1 MGNER
6 GWKRKHFYL
15 YLAGCLALLMGS
27 HGCAYISMTTWESK
41 QQLKDAHVL
50 LSKGEFES
58 SLKTSK
64 EVLEKSHAP
73 LGDLALYQIAMAYAH
88 PKNPKSDI
96 KESIRAFQTI
106 GLEFPHS
113 EVKGEADL
121 WALTL
126 TKLLETEKEV
136 QNLRGSLSLS
146 EKAFE
151 ESKRMTRAA
160 QQDLNKAEAFNVK
173 LKEQA
178 EELQARIDQL
188 QAQMESLKKVDLT
201 IEKKKRERTNR

>member
-27 HGCAYISMTTWESK
+27 HGCAYLSMTTWESK
-41 QQLKDAHVL
+41 QQLKDAHAL

-160 QQDLNKAEAFNVK
+160 QQDLNKTEAFNVK

>member
-1 MGNER
+1 MGNEHA
-6 GWKRKHFYL
+6 WKRKHFYL
-15 YLAGCLALLMGS
+15 HLAGCLVLLMSS
-27 HGCAYISMTTWESK
+27 HGCAYLSKTTWESK
-41 QQLKDAHVL
+41 QQLKDARVL

-64 EVLEKSHAP
+64 EVLEKSYVP

-88 PKNPKSDI
+88 PKNPKVDI
-96 KESIRAFQTI
+96 RESIRSFQTI
-106 GLEFPHS
+106 VLEFPHS

-126 TKLLETEKEV
+126 TRLLEMEKEV
-136 QNLRGSLSLS
+136 QNLRSSLSLS
-146 EKAFE
+146 EKACE
-151 ESKRMTRAA
+151 ESKRMTKAA
-160 QQDLNKAEAFNVK
+160 LQDLSKTEAFNVK

>member
-15 YLAGCLALLMGS
+15 YLAGCLVLLIGS
-27 HGCAYISMTTWESK
+27 HGCAYVSRTTWESK
-41 QQLKDAHVL
+41 QQLKHAHVL

-64 EVLEKSHAP
+64 EVLERSYTP

-96 KESIRAFQTI
+96 GESIRTFQKI

-113 EVKGEADL
+113 EVKEEADL
-121 WALTL
+121 WALIL
-126 TKLLETEKEV
+126 TRLLETDKEV
-136 QNLRGSLSLS
+136 QNLRGNLSLS
-146 EKAFE
+146 EKACE
-151 ESKRMTRAA
+151 DSKRMTKAA
-160 QQDLNKAEAFNVK
+160 LQDLNKTEAFNVK

-178 EELQARIDQL
+178 NELQVRIDQL

-201 IEKKKRERTNR
+201 IEKKKRERINR

>member
-50 LSKGEFES
+50 LGKGEFES

-64 EVLEKSHAP
+64 EVLDKSHTP

>member
-1 MGNER
+1 MS
-6 GWKRKHFYL
+6 
-15 YLAGCLALLMGS
+15 S
-27 HGCAYISMTTWESK
+27 HGCAYLSKTTWESK
-41 QQLKDAHVL
+41 QQLKDARVL

-64 EVLEKSHAP
+64 EVLEKSYVP

-88 PKNPKSDI
+88 PKNPKVDI
-96 KESIRAFQTI
+96 RESIRSFQTI
-106 GLEFPHS
+106 VLEFPHS

-126 TKLLETEKEV
+126 TRLLEMEKEV
-136 QNLRGSLSLS
+136 QNLRSSLSLS
-146 EKAFE
+146 EKACE
-151 ESKRMTRAA
+151 ESKRMTKAA
-160 QQDLNKAEAFNVK
+160 LQDLSKTEAFNVK

>member
-160 QQDLNKAEAFNVK
+160 QQDLNKTEAFNVK

>member
-1 MGNER
+1 MGNEHA
-6 GWKRKHFYL
+6 WKRKHFYL
-15 YLAGCLALLMGS
+15 HLAGCLVLLMSS
-27 HGCAYISMTTWESK
+27 HGCAYLSKTTWESK
-41 QQLKDAHVL
+41 QQLKDARVL

-58 SLKTSK
+58 SLRTSK
-64 EVLEKSHAP
+64 EVLEKSYIP

-88 PKNPKSDI
+88 PKNPKVDI
-96 KESIRAFQTI
+96 RESIRSFQTI
-106 GLEFPHS
+106 VLEFPHS

-126 TKLLETEKEV
+126 TRLLEMEKEV
-136 QNLRGSLSLS
+136 QNLRSSLSLS
-146 EKAFE
+146 EKACE
-151 ESKRMTRAA
+151 ESKRMTKAA
-160 QQDLNKAEAFNVK
+160 LQDLSKTEAFNVK

>member
-64 EVLEKSHAP
+64 EVLERSYTP

-96 KESIRAFQTI
+96 EESIRFFQKI

-113 EVKGEADL
+113 EVKEEADL
-121 WALTL
+121 WALIL
-126 TKLLETEKEV
+126 TRLLETGREV

-146 EKAFE
+146 EKTCE
-151 ESKRMTRAA
+151 ESKRTTKAA
-160 QQDLNKAEAFNVK
+160 LQDLNKTEASNVK
-173 LKEQA
+173 LREQVK
-178 EELQARIDQL
+178 ELQVRIDQL

-201 IEKKKRERTNR
+201 IEKKKRERSTR

>member
-41 QQLKDAHVL
+41 QQLKEAHVL

-160 QQDLNKAEAFNVK
+160 QQDLNKTEAFNVK

>member
-15 YLAGCLALLMGS
+15 HLACCLVLLIGS
-27 HGCAYISMTTWESK
+27 HGCSYLSRSTWESK

-50 LSKGEFES
+50 LGKGEFES

-160 QQDLNKAEAFNVK
+160 QQDLNKTEAFNVK